1 MPCKKASGLVPRK
14 KGLDTERYGGYNKS
28 GIMFLTP
35 MRYKIGKKSDIII
48 LSIELLYG
56 KLFLKDEVFA
66 KKYAEERL
74 QKIIGKKADE
84 VSFPMGMKP
93 WKINTVLSLDGFN
106 VCITG
111 IGGGGKCLS
120 AQPIMQLSLPYELAK
135 YLKKIE
141 KFVEKNKNNANYIYD
156 EQYDSVS
163 VDENIKLYD
172 VYLDK
177 LENSIYNKRINSPE
191 AILKNGREKF
201 CKLNVLEQAVTLINI
216 QSIFGRMT
224 GGCDLENIG
233 GKKHSAATVNFSS
246 NVSNWKKYYNDVR
259 VVYQSP
265 SGIWE
270 RRSQNIFELL

>member
-1 MPCKKASGLVPRK
+1 
-14 KGLDTERYGGYNKS
+14 
-28 GIMFLTP
+28 
-35 MRYKIGKKSDIII
+35 
-48 LSIELLYG
+48 
-56 KLFLKDEVFA
+56 
-66 KKYAEERL
+66 
-74 QKIIGKKADE
+74 
-84 VSFPMGMKP
+84 MGMKP

-120 AQPIMQLSLPYELAK
+120 AQPIMQLSLPYELVK

-233 GKKHSAATVNFSS
+233 GKNI
-246 NVSNWKKYYNDVR
+246 VR
-259 VVYQSP
+259 Q
-265 SGIWE
+265 
-270 RRSQNIFELL
+270 LLISVLMFQTGKSIIMM